1 MNDSWTCLMVE
12 NGPGMISD
20 HVRTALKAAA
30 CDLHLKKW
38 DQMHLASDVVEG
50 IIKTEWN
57 THVVG
62 TKSGVLFRAQI
73 DCEDGTDY
81 KINFLLNEED
91 LKQGA
96 EILRQMEERAG
107 GAWESSS
114 TRFPLPELYQF
125 YDLRGPSRRMH

>member
-20 HVRTALKAAA
+20 HVRTALKVAA
-30 CDLHLKKW
+30 CDLHLKQW
-38 DQMHLASDVVEG
+38 DQMHLTSDVVEG

-73 DCEDGTDY
+73 DCENGTDY

-91 LKQGA
+91 LKHGA
-96 EILRQMEERAG
+96 QILKEMEEGVG
-107 GAWESSS
+107 GHWESSS
-114 TRFPLPELYQF
+114 TRFPIPELYEF
-125 YDLRGPSRRMH
+125 YDLRGPSRHAH